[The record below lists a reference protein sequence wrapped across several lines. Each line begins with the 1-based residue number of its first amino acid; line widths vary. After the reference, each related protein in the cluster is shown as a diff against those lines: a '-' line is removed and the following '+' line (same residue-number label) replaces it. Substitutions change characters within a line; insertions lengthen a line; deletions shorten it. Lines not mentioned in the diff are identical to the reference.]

1 MSMFKLK
8 AILHKIWSAKIAGS
22 FITGLFVL
30 LPFILTFIILDW
42 VISKLS
48 SVLGPGTVI
57 GNLLSTSGGTL
68 VGSDHAYLSFI
79 VGLLLA
85 LLGIWGIGLFAKGL
99 AKDQLNKKVDLI
111 FERLPIVRTIYKPV
125 SQVVRLFNH
134 ENQELK
140 GMSVVSCRMGGENGV
155 DILALMPPQEG
166 YNIAGNNRLMVYLP
180 TSPLPM
186 TGALVLMDTKNV
198 VPMPDMSVDELMQIY
213 LSMGIS
219 IPEKIKANS
228 RL

>member
-1 MSMFKLK
+1 MIKIKTF
-8 AILHKIWSAKIAGS
+8 IHKIWSAKIAGS

-30 LPFILTFIILDW
+30 LPFMLTFIILDW
-42 VISKLS
+42 VIGKLS
-48 SVLGPGTVI
+48 SVLGPGTFI

-68 VGSDHAYLSFI
+68 VGQDHAYLSFI
-79 VGLLLA
+79 VGFLLA
-85 LLGIWGIGLFAKGL
+85 LIGIWGIGLFAKGL
-99 AKDQLNKKVDLI
+99 AKNQLNKEVDLI

-125 SQVVRLFNH
+125 SQVVRLFNQ
-134 ENQELK
+134 ENEELK

-166 YNIAGNNRLMVYLP
+166 YNISGNNRLMVYLP

-186 TGALVLMDTKNV
+186 TGALVLMDKENI

-213 LSMGIS
+213 LSMGVS
-219 IPEKIKANS
+219 IPESIKAS
-228 RL
+228 SGL